1 MAEMVRVVLADDHPL
16 IRSGLRSRLE
26 EEPGISIVGEASHGD
41 MAMRACQDLQ
51 PDVLVLD
58 LNMPGPPAT
67 SIVSYVHVRCPE
79 MRVLVLT
86 AYDDDAYVRGLV
98 AAGISGY
105 VLKDEAP
112 DALVDA
118 VKSVANGGTWF
129 SRAVVAK
136 LVRQPD
142 QARSGPHLTPR
153 EQELLDLL
161 GRGWDNWRL
170 ANELHLSEQTVRNY
184 LSRLYSK
191 LGVQT
196 RAGAIVWARDHGV
209 EPRRNMPLNGN

>member
-1 MAEMVRVVLADDHPL
+1 VAEMIRVVLADDHPL

-26 EEPGISIVGEASHGD
+26 EEAGIAVVSEASNGD
-41 MAMRACQDLQ
+41 MAMKSCQELQ

-67 SIVSYVHVRCPE
+67 SIVSFVHVRCPE
-79 MRVLVLT
+79 MKILVLT

-136 LVRQPD
+136 LIRPNEQVRT
-142 QARSGPHLTPR
+142 GPHLTPR
-153 EQELLDLL
+153 EKELLDLL

-170 ANELHLSEQTVRNY
+170 AHELNLSEQTIRNY

-196 RAGAIVWARDHGV
+196 RAGAIVWARDHDMNPQRSAPMLGD
-209 EPRRNMPLNGN
+209 

>member
-1 MAEMVRVVLADDHPL
+1 MAEIIRVVLADDHPL
-16 IRSGLRSRLE
+16 IRSGLRTRLE
-26 EEPGISIVGEASHGD
+26 EEPGLVVVGEVANSES
-41 MAMRACQDLQ
+41 AMQACQDQQ

-58 LNMPGPPAT
+58 LNMPGPAAT
-67 SIVSYVHVRCPE
+67 SVVAFAHEHCPT
-79 MRVLVLT
+79 MKVLVLT
-86 AYDDDAYVRGLV
+86 AYDHDAYVRGLV
-98 AAGISGY
+98 GAGVSGY

-118 VKSVANGGTWF
+118 VRSVANGGTWF
-129 SRAVVAK
+129 SRAVVKK
-136 LVRQPD
+136 LIQPRE
-142 QARSGPHLTPR
+142 QQRPGPRLTPR

-170 ANELHLSEQTVRNY
+170 AQELHLSEQTVRNY

-196 RAGAIVWARDHGV
+196 RAGAIVWARDHGAY
-209 EPRRNMPLNGN
+209 PRQPLSALGD

>member
-1 MAEMVRVVLADDHPL
+1 MAETIQVILADDHPL
-16 IRSGLRSRLE
+16 IRSGLRSRLQ
-26 EEPGISIVGEASHGD
+26 EEPGIAIVGEASHGD
-41 MAMRACQDLQ
+41 MAMRQCQDLQ

-79 MRVLVLT
+79 MRILILT

-98 AAGISGY
+98 SAGISGY

-136 LVRQPD
+136 LVKQPD
-142 QARSGPHLTPR
+142 QIRSGPHLTPR

-196 RAGAIVWARDHGV
+196 RAAAIVWARDHGL
-209 EPRRNMPLNGN
+209 EPRRQMPLNGS